1 MVATVHELAS
11 SATAVSYYEKDG
23 YYAKND
29 PEHRKA
35 SFWHGSAT
43 QVLGLRGHVVPSR
56 FESVLDGRVPKSDIR
71 LGRIVDGKRQHR
83 PGWDITFSAPKSVS
97 LEALVMG
104 DARVI
109 RAHDE
114 AVRATLDWIDRDLLQ
129 TRGWDPAMKR
139 RPRVKADGMV
149 VAGFRHLTSRDL
161 DPQLHTHC
169 VLANMTRTPDGA
181 WKSVEP
187 TLLKRSEKL
196 IGAHYRNEL
205 AARLEALGLAV
216 TPRMIGP
223 VPGFELAGY
232 GEDFLDAFSG
242 RRREIL
248 AYLDR
253 HGLPHTKEA
262 TQKAT
267 LHTRRRKVEAGLDDL
282 VPQWRQRARDLGLRR
297 EMSALRPPR
306 PVDPATGRETPVP
319 VVPGPALTKN
329 ERRKRR
335 RAPALPALVP
345 ETGSVDAGLPLAIPP
360 APRELVAEPETGCL
374 EAVARAVA
382 HFEERRTVIPLG
394 EIRALA
400 LGHAPGRYRLEE
412 IDRAIERLVADRH
425 LREVAVRGHDR
436 AFVTDRAVKAERA
449 IIAAVC
455 QGKGETSALVASDDV
470 EARLDA
476 TTLTA
481 GQRRAVRLILG
492 AGDAVTGVQGHAG
505 SGKTTMLRTVA
516 DLLDGETI
524 TGLAPS
530 AAAVR
535 VLEKETGIRSRTLQW
550 FLVRHEDLSDP
561 VRLARCR
568 EEYAGSVLAVDE
580 ASMIGT
586 VQMERLLAITEKLGI
601 RRVVLV
607 GDTRQLKSVTAG
619 GPFRLMQKSGMATA
633 VMDEVL
639 RQKDPDLKVAVSHA
653 REGEVREAVMRLD
666 NRVFEMKVEDLGAEA
681 ARRWLALPVEERAR
695 TALLA
700 PTHAIRRDIN
710 ERVREGLADEGLLHG
725 RTLAIE
731 RLVDRRF
738 TREQAS
744 RISNYEKGDVIV
756 FHRDAYGCMRDDVA
770 TVTGFEEGQVVLDHA
785 DGRERRF
792 RPSGNAARNLA
803 VCTTAGIE
811 IRAGDRIRWTRNR
824 KERPGRYPVPA
835 LVNGEEARII
845 AIDSRRVRMMGD
857 DGAEFSL
864 SRDDSQLRHLDHAWS
879 STVHGAQGRTAPK
892 VIAVLGAGGMAE
904 QDLFYVE
911 VSRASE
917 GFSLLTDDRE
927 ALIEKLE
934 TSYAVPDSA
943 LDALGED
950 LDPAVVDPDEAA
962 ALVADWEAL
971 NREAD
976 GSGQP
981 AASLEAYDEVMAR
994 VASFA
999 AIEDLPDDLRAF
1011 TQSCLARHDA
1021 ARAAADGVRRLLAD
1035 LQDHARR
1042 WPELVW
1048 AGAEPETAE
1057 LNAWRDR
1064 CDDLMEKAQTLDGS
1078 HLAGVADGEAAL
1090 AASAK
1095 RLEAVLRKDTAAR
1108 FLARV
1113 AALPENALDDAV
1125 SPLELPGG
1133 AAINHLALRTGYAS
1147 GLDDAQA
1154 RAVRRWHDLWDRE
1167 SDLVDDLRQLAVDL
1181 SGLAADLALI
1191 ADLDHAVDVDPRDRE
1206 VVLWMK
1212 DARTLLAD
1220 VAKDQAPGTAEARIL
1235 ALNKDLGHEIAETA
1249 ARVERGLAACKGAT
1263 LLWRVRDALKTATA
1277 QSVLPIDAP
1286 DWPALIGE
1294 VRAAEARDDPN
1305 AVRVLALA
1313 AYLAMDERW
1322 HGERARTAACL
1333 RRLQRLEEERPRYGI
1348 TSDADAWALECEAVG
1363 EEAAAL
1369 RRDIDAGELDGHL
1382 RSPGLD
1388 REAFERLSG
1397 ALPEWQATADALRSL
1412 EAWQARVA
1420 SILDAKAGDGEVWR
1434 SEATALLA
1442 EGREMAQ
1449 TAVMGSP
1456 GMAGAGLA
1464 IDAAL
1469 HDIGA
1474 ALLADEVAAL
1484 RALAQAVNQ
1493 EVKEKGCMAL
1503 DATGFPDLATALESL
1518 DGRAGLDDK
1527 TRSLVAGWQAHKAR
1541 REEERSRVVRVIADL
1556 SQREADR
1563 PRFAPQTDR
1572 AAWRRAAEA
1581 SLAAAEALK
1590 ASLPTDQ
1597 LAAHLAGLGGAPEL
1611 LDRLAASL
1619 ADGLRTAD
1627 ALDDL
1632 DAWQA
1637 RVASALAEKTEDRAA
1652 WRGETTALLE
1662 EGRAMAGTA
1671 IMCSPGMEGA
1681 GPVIDAALHDIGAAL
1696 LADEVAALPGHA
1708 RAVDREVKEKG
1719 GVALD
1724 AARFP
1729 ELAAAVARLDGRDG
1743 LDDDARSFIAGWR
1756 DTISG
1761 LQRRRSEVAIF
1772 WRRLSSL
1779 DDAMTNH
1786 ERQGT
1791 SLPAGLR
1798 REAEALSEDAE
1809 RIVNRMPGKERAA
1822 HIRSA
1827 GGRPGDIAAF
1837 FSDLPRRLEADD
1849 AVRDEENRRDHLV
1862 RLGQARRRLRVARTA
1877 TSASLPWT
1885 LRQPLVPGDR
1895 LLWREDDG
1903 LHDEIVMEASF
1914 RQHDGRTTLLV
1925 TVPAAAAPG
1934 DAIERSRIRD
1944 EFDLVRLDAKAGIR
1958 RLVWPDEGLR
1968 EMEIGR
1974 QHPSPDAEFS
1984 LRCEDRV
1991 VEGDRVRWVM
2001 EAEGLLDDRPQ
2012 VEARVERI
2020 EPVAGK
2026 GDGDVAVLRVTRS
2039 WGLEDP
2045 PAAGSE
2051 IRQTM
2056 AALMERSCLRQR
2068 RDDEDVR
2075 AAKLA
2080 EAEERIRAYRPGPS
2094 WGFRM

>member
-23 YYAKND
+23 YYAKDD

-43 QVLGLRGHVVPSR
+43 IALGLRGHVVPSR

-97 LEALVMG
+97 LEALVTG

-129 TRGWDPAMKR
+129 TRGWDPATKR
-139 RPRVKADGMV
+139 RPRVKADGSV

-187 TLLKRSEKL
+187 TLLRRSEKL

-232 GEDFLDAFSG
+232 GQDFLDAFSG

-282 VPQWRQRARDLGLRR
+282 VPQWRQRARDLGLTRDGL
-297 EMSALRPPR
+297 ALRPPR

-319 VVPGPALTKN
+319 AVPGPALTKN
-329 ERRKRR
+329 EKRKRR

-345 ETGSVDAGLPLAIPP
+345 ETGSVDAGLPGQTPP
-360 APRELVAEPETGCL
+360 APREVVAEPETGCL

-382 HFEERRTVIPLG
+382 HFEERRTVIPVS

-400 LGHAPGRYRLEE
+400 LGHAPGRYRLAE
-412 IDRAIERLVADRH
+412 IDEAIERLVADRH

-436 AFVTDRAVKAERA
+436 AFVTDRAVKAERR
-449 IIAAVC
+449 IIGAVRR
-455 QGKGETSALVASDDV
+455 GKGETAALVASDDV
-470 EARLDA
+470 EARTRS

-492 AGDAVTGVQGHAG
+492 EGDAVTGVQGHAG

-516 DLLDGETI
+516 DLLGREQI

-530 AAAVR
+530 AAAAR
-535 VLEKETGIRSRTLQW
+535 VLAKETGIRTRTLQW

-586 VQMERLLAITEKLGI
+586 VQMERLLAVAAKLAI

-607 GDTRQLKSVTAG
+607 GDTRQLKSITAG

-653 REGEVREAVMRLD
+653 REGEVREAVTRLD

-725 RTLAIE
+725 RTLVIE

-738 TREQAS
+738 TREQTS

-756 FHRDAYGCMRDDVA
+756 FHRDAYGCRRDDVA
-770 TVTGFEEGQVVLDHA
+770 TVTGFEDGQVVLDLGH
-785 DGRERRF
+785 GHERRF

-811 IRAGDRIRWTRNR
+811 VRAGDRIRWTRNR

-835 LVNGEEARII
+835 LVNGEEARIL
-845 AIDSRRVRMMGD
+845 AIESRRVRIKGD
-857 DGAEFSL
+857 DGTEFSL

-950 LDPAVVDPDEAA
+950 LDLPVVDPDEAA

-971 NREAD
+971 VRETD

-981 AASLEAYDEVMAR
+981 AASLGAYDEVMAR

-1011 TQSCLARHDA
+1011 TRSCLARHEA
-1021 ARAAADGVRRLLAD
+1021 ARAAAEGVRRLLAD

-1048 AGAEPETAE
+1048 AADAAETAQ

-1064 CDDLMEKAQTLDGS
+1064 CDALMERARTLDGS
-1078 HLAGVADGEAAL
+1078 RLAGVADGEAAL
-1090 AASAK
+1090 AASVK
-1095 RLEAVLRKDTAAR
+1095 RLEAVFRRDTAAR

-1113 AALPENALDDAV
+1113 EALPEGALDDAV
-1125 SPLELPGG
+1125 SFMELPGG
-1133 AAINHLALRTGYAS
+1133 SAIERLAWDIGD
-1147 GLDDAQA
+1147 GEDLDEAQA
-1154 RAVRRWHDLWDRE
+1154 RAFQRWQDLWRRE
-1167 SDLVDDLRQLAVDL
+1167 RDLVDDLRQLAIDL
-1181 SGLAADLALI
+1181 SGLAANLALI
-1191 ADLDHAVDVDPRDRE
+1191 ADLDHAADVDPRDRD

-1212 DARTLLAD
+1212 DAGTLLAD
-1220 VAKDQAPGTAEARIL
+1220 VAEAQTPGTAGARIL
-1235 ALNKDLGHEIAETA
+1235 ALDKDLGREIAGTA

-1263 LLWRVRDALKTATA
+1263 LLWRLRDALKTAMA
-1277 QSVLPIDAP
+1277 QSVLPVDAP
-1286 DWPALIGE
+1286 DWPALVGE
-1294 VRAAEARDDPN
+1294 VRAAVARDDPN
-1305 AVRVLALA
+1305 ALRVLALG
-1313 AYLAMDERW
+1313 AYLTMDERW
-1322 HGERARTAACL
+1322 RGERERTAACV
-1333 RRLQRLEEERPRYGI
+1333 RHLQHLEEDRPRYGT
-1348 TSDADAWALECEAVG
+1348 TSDADAWALKCEAVG

-1369 RRDIDAGELDGHL
+1369 RRDIDSSELDAHL
-1382 RSPGLD
+1382 RSCRLD
-1388 REAFERLSG
+1388 REAFDRLSG
-1397 ALPEWQATADALRSL
+1397 AIPGWQATADALRSL
-1412 EAWQARVA
+1412 EAWQARA
-1420 SILDAKAGDGEVWR
+1420 AALLGEKTDDRTAWR
-1434 SEATALLA
+1434 GEAAALLA
-1442 EGREMAQ
+1442 EGRTMAES
-1449 TAVMGSP
+1449 AVMGSP
-1456 GMAGAGLA
+1456 DMAGAGLA
-1464 IDAAL
+1464 IEEATGAID
-1469 HDIGA
+1469 A
-1474 ALLADEVAAL
+1474 ALLANEVAAL
-1484 RALAQAVNQ
+1484 RALARAVNR

-1503 DATGFPDLATALESL
+1503 DAARFPELAAALDQL
-1518 DGRAGLDDK
+1518 DGRAGLDDD
-1527 TRSLVAGWQAHKAR
+1527 TRDLVAGWQAHKAR
-1541 REEERSRVVRVIADL
+1541 REEERSRVAGVIGDL
-1556 SQREADR
+1556 RQRGAAR
-1563 PRFAPQTDR
+1563 PRFGLARDR
-1572 AAWRRAAEA
+1572 AAWRRATGA

-1597 LAAHLAGLGGAPEL
+1597 LAAHLAGLGGEPEL

-1619 ADGLRTAD
+1619 AEGRQTAD

-1632 DAWQA
+1632 DAWKT
-1637 RVASALAEKTEDRAA
+1637 RVASALAAKADDREA
-1652 WRGETTALLE
+1652 WRGEVTALLDD
-1662 EGRAMAGTA
+1662 GRAMAGTA
-1671 IMCSPGMEGA
+1671 VMRSPGMAGA
-1681 GPVIDAALHDIGAAL
+1681 GPAIDAALRDIGAAL
-1696 LADEVAALPGHA
+1696 LADEVAAL
-1708 RAVDREVKEKG
+1708 RALAREVKREVKKKG

-1729 ELAAAVARLDGRDG
+1729 ELDVALDRLDGRDG
-1743 LDDDARSFIAGWR
+1743 LDDDTRSFIARWQ
-1756 DTISG
+1756 DAISG
-1761 LQRRRSEVAIF
+1761 LQRRRNEVAVF
-1772 WRRLSSL
+1772 WRRLASL
-1779 DDAMTNH
+1779 DDAMANH

-1791 SLPAGLR
+1791 SLPAALR
-1798 REAEALSEDAE
+1798 REAAALSKEDGTV
-1809 RIVNRMPGKERAA
+1809 VNQMPGKERAA

-1827 GGRPGDIAAF
+1827 GGKPGDVAAF
-1837 FSDLPRRLEADD
+1837 FSGLPQRLEADD
-1849 AVRDEENRRDHLV
+1849 AMRDEENRRDHLV
-1862 RLGQARRRLRVARTA
+1862 RLGQARRRLRAARTA

-1885 LRQPLVPGDR
+1885 LAEPLVPGDR
-1895 LLWREDDG
+1895 LVWRDG
-1903 LHDEIVMEASF
+1903 GGARDEIVMEASY
-1914 RQHDGRTTLLV
+1914 RQNDGRTTLLV
-1925 TVPAAAAPG
+1925 TVPAAAPPG

-1944 EFDLVRLDAKAGIR
+1944 EFDLVRLDAQAGIR

-1974 QHPSPDAEFS
+1974 QHPSPDQEFS

-1991 VEGDRVRWVM
+1991 VEGDHVRWVM
-2001 EAEGLLDDRPQ
+2001 ESEGLLDDRPQ

-2020 EPVAGK
+2020 EPTPGR
-2026 GDGDVAVLRVTRS
+2026 GGGDVAVLTVIRS

-2045 PAAGSE
+2045 PAPGSE

-2056 AALMERSCLRQR
+2056 AALTERSCLRQR

>member
-56 FESVLDGRVPKSDIR
+56 FETVLDGRVPKSDIL

-97 LEALVMG
+97 LEALVMA

-114 AVRATLDWIDRDLLQ
+114 SVRATLDWIDRDLLQ
-129 TRGWDPAMKR
+129 TRGWDPATKR

-253 HGLPHTKEA
+253 HGLPYTKEA

-297 EMSALRPPR
+297 EISALRPPR

-319 VVPGPALTKN
+319 VVPGPVLSKN

-345 ETGSVDAGLPLAIPP
+345 ETGSPDAGLPLETPP
-360 APRELVAEPETGCL
+360 APREVVAEPETGCL

-382 HFEERRTVIPLG
+382 HFEERRTVIPAG

-400 LGHAPGRYRLEE
+400 LGHAPGRYRLGE
-412 IDRAIERLVADRH
+412 IDQAIERLVADRH
-425 LREVAVRGHDR
+425 LREVDVRGHDR
-436 AFVTDRAVKAERA
+436 AFVTDRAIKAERR
-449 IIAAVC
+449 IIGAVRRN
-455 QGKGETSALVASDDV
+455 KGESSVLVVPDEV
-470 EARLDA
+470 EARTRS

-481 GQRRAVRLILG
+481 GQRRAVNLILG
-492 AGDAVTGVQGHAG
+492 EGDAVCGVQGHAG
-505 SGKTTMLRTVA
+505 SGKTTMLKTVA
-516 DLLDGETI
+516 GLLDGETI

-550 FLVRHEDLSDP
+550 FLVRHEDLWDP

-586 VQMERLLAITEKLGI
+586 VQMERLLATARKLGI

-619 GPFRLMQKSGMATA
+619 GPFRLMQKAGMATA

-639 RQKDPDLKVAVSHA
+639 RQKDPELKEAVAHA
-653 REGEVREAVMRLD
+653 REGEVRESVTRLD

-710 ERVREGLADEGLLHG
+710 ERVREGLAEEGLLHG

-744 RISNYEKGDVIV
+744 RISNYEKGDVVV

-770 TVTGFEEGQVVLDHA
+770 TVTGFEDGQVVLDHA

-803 VCTTAGIE
+803 VCETAGIE

-835 LVNGEEARII
+835 CVNGEEARIL
-845 AIDSRRVRMMGD
+845 AIDSRRVRMMTGD
-857 DGAEFSL
+857 GTEFSL

-950 LDPAVVDPDEAA
+950 LDPPVVDPDEAA

-971 NREAD
+971 VREAD

-981 AASLEAYDEVMAR
+981 AASLEAFDAVMAR
-994 VASFA
+994 VACFA

-1011 TQSCLARHDA
+1011 TQSCLARHEA

-1048 AGAEPETAE
+1048 AAAEPETAA

-1064 CDDLMEKAQTLDGS
+1064 CDDLMERVETLDDS
-1078 HLAGVADGEAAL
+1078 ELAGIADGEAAL

-1095 RLEAVLRKDTAAR
+1095 RLETVRGRDTAAR

-1113 AALPENALDDAV
+1113 EALPEGALDDAV
-1125 SPLELPGG
+1125 SYVELPDGS
-1133 AAINHLALRTGYAS
+1133 AIERLAWDIGD
-1147 GLDDAQA
+1147 GEDLDEAQA
-1154 RAVRRWHDLWDRE
+1154 RAFRRWEGLWRRE
-1167 SDLVDDLRQLAVDL
+1167 RDVVNDLRQLAVDL
-1181 SGLAADLALI
+1181 SGLAADLAPI
-1191 ADLDHAVDVDPRDRE
+1191 ADLDHAADVDPRDRE
-1206 VVLWMK
+1206 AALWMK
-1212 DARTLLAD
+1212 DARALLAD
-1220 VAKDQAPGTAEARIL
+1220 VAKAQSPGTAEARIL
-1235 ALNKDLGHEIAETA
+1235 ALNKDLGREIGETA

-1294 VRAAEARDDPN
+1294 VRRAVARDDPN

-1313 AYLAMDERW
+1313 AYLTMDERW
-1322 HGERARTAACL
+1322 HGERVRTAACL
-1333 RRLQRLEEERPRYGI
+1333 RRLQRLEEDRPRYGM
-1348 TSDADAWALECEAVG
+1348 TRDADAWALRCEAVG
-1363 EEAAAL
+1363 HEAAAL
-1369 RRDIDAGELDGHL
+1369 RRDIDSSELDAHL
-1382 RSPGLD
+1382 HSCGLD
-1388 REAFERLSG
+1388 REAFDRLSG
-1397 ALPEWQATADALRSL
+1397 ALPEWQAAADALRSL
-1412 EAWQARVA
+1412 EAWQTRVA
-1420 SILDAKAGDGEVWR
+1420 SMLEAKAGDGEAWR
-1434 SEATALLA
+1434 GEATGLLA
-1442 EGREMAQ
+1442 EGRTMAG

-1456 GMAGAGLA
+1456 GMEGAGPA

-1469 HDIGA
+1469 RDIGA
-1474 ALLADEVAAL
+1474 ALLADELAAL
-1484 RALAQAVNQ
+1484 RALDRGVN
-1493 EVKEKGCMAL
+1493 
-1503 DATGFPDLATALESL
+1503 
-1518 DGRAGLDDK
+1518 
-1527 TRSLVAGWQAHKAR
+1527 
-1541 REEERSRVVRVIADL
+1541 
-1556 SQREADR
+1556 
-1563 PRFAPQTDR
+1563 
-1572 AAWRRAAEA
+1572 
-1581 SLAAAEALK
+1581 
-1590 ASLPTDQ
+1590 
-1597 LAAHLAGLGGAPEL
+1597 
-1611 LDRLAASL
+1611 
-1619 ADGLRTAD
+1619 
-1627 ALDDL
+1627 
-1632 DAWQA
+1632 
-1637 RVASALAEKTEDRAA
+1637 
-1652 WRGETTALLE
+1652 
-1662 EGRAMAGTA
+1662 
-1671 IMCSPGMEGA
+1671 
-1681 GPVIDAALHDIGAAL
+1681 
-1696 LADEVAALPGHA
+1696 
-1708 RAVDREVKEKG
+1708 REVKQTG

-1729 ELAAAVARLDGRDG
+1729 ELDAALTRLDGRDG
-1743 LDDDARSFIAGWR
+1743 L
-1756 DTISG
+1756 
-1761 LQRRRSEVAIF
+1761 
-1772 WRRLSSL
+1772 
-1779 DDAMTNH
+1779 
-1786 ERQGT
+1786 
-1791 SLPAGLR
+1791 
-1798 REAEALSEDAE
+1798 
-1809 RIVNRMPGKERAA
+1809 
-1822 HIRSA
+1822 
-1827 GGRPGDIAAF
+1827 
-1837 FSDLPRRLEADD
+1837 
-1849 AVRDEENRRDHLV
+1849 
-1862 RLGQARRRLRVARTA
+1862 
-1877 TSASLPWT
+1877 
-1885 LRQPLVPGDR
+1885 
-1895 LLWREDDG
+1895 
-1903 LHDEIVMEASF
+1903 
-1914 RQHDGRTTLLV
+1914 
-1925 TVPAAAAPG
+1925 
-1934 DAIERSRIRD
+1934 
-1944 EFDLVRLDAKAGIR
+1944 
-1958 RLVWPDEGLR
+1958 
-1968 EMEIGR
+1968 
-1974 QHPSPDAEFS
+1974 
-1984 LRCEDRV
+1984 
-1991 VEGDRVRWVM
+1991 
-2001 EAEGLLDDRPQ
+2001 
-2012 VEARVERI
+2012 
-2020 EPVAGK
+2020 
-2026 GDGDVAVLRVTRS
+2026 
-2039 WGLEDP
+2039 
-2045 PAAGSE
+2045 
-2051 IRQTM
+2051 
-2056 AALMERSCLRQR
+2056 
-2068 RDDEDVR
+2068 
-2075 AAKLA
+2075 
-2080 EAEERIRAYRPGPS
+2080 
-2094 WGFRM
+2094 